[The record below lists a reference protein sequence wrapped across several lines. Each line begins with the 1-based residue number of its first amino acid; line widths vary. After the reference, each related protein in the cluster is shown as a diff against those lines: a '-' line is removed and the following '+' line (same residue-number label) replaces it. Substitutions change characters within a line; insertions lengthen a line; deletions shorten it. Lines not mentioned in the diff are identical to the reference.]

1 MRMNSFRRLIAPI
14 LLTAVLV
21 SAAVAQQAKPGVL
34 SPEEVKKLVPK
45 DYFFRGQSAP
55 VQVRNSAGIR
65 ATQDGKLVLAGF
77 VDTSG
82 YAADIAQKYQGLLIT
97 EVKLDIGGSS
107 LAPGEYGFGFSKD
120 GKFLVMDVGANDLF
134 SVDASTD
141 ENLKRPVPLKIVE
154 EGGAYRL
161 YAGKKWVSIKT
172 Q

>member
-1 MRMNSFRRLIAPI
+1 MKSFRRFLAPVV
-14 LLTAVLV
+14 LSALLV
-21 SAAVAQQAKPGVL
+21 SAVAAQQAKPGVL
-34 SPEEVKKLVPK
+34 TSDEVKKAVPK
-45 DYFFRGQSAP
+45 DYFFRGQSAS

-65 ATQDGKLVLAGF
+65 ATADGKLVLAGF

-82 YAADIAQKYQGLLIT
+82 YAADVAQKYQGLLIN

-120 GKFLVMDVGANDLF
+120 GKFIVMDVGANDVF
-134 SVDASTD
+134 SIDTSTD

-154 EGGAYRL
+154 DGGAYRL

>member
-1 MRMNSFRRLIAPI
+1 MKSFHRLVAPI
-14 LLTAVLV
+14 LLAMLFA
-21 SAAVAQQAKPGVL
+21 SAAAAQQAKPGVL
-34 SPEEVKKLVPK
+34 SSDDVKKFAPK
-45 DYFFRGQSAP
+45 DYYFRGQSAP

-65 ATQDGKLVLAGF
+65 ATSDGKLVLAGL

-82 YAADIAQKYQGLLIT
+82 YAADVAQKYQGFLIT

-134 SVDASTD
+134 SAAANTD
-141 ENLKRPVPLKIVE
+141 DNLKRPVPLKIVE
-154 EGGAYRL
+154 DGGAYRL
-161 YAGKKWVSIKT
+161 YAGKKYVSIKT